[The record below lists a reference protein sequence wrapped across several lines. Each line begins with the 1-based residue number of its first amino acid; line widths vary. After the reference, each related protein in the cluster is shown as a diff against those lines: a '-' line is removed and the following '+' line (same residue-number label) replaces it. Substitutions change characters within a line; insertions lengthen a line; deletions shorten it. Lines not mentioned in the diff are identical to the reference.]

1 MNRRDR
7 WPDEPTGPKIDD
19 SHRSMPHPPREP
31 TPKVYLIDDD
41 PVISYLLVDLVES
54 VHLPFE
60 VFGSATD
67 FLKLDLGGLAGCI
80 VTDVRMPGMS
90 GLDLQDELHVRGV
103 NLPIIFMSAYP
114 EVPSVVRAMRGGALD
129 FFQKPFS
136 TQQVL
141 DRIQDGL
148 RIDRARTEL
157 QARSRDI
164 GERMALLTPRE
175 KEVLQGVFEGK
186 LTKVIAY
193 ELGISQRT
201 AETYRHL
208 IMQKLQAGSIAELV
222 RLTMEFMPARN

>member
-1 MNRRDR
+1 MQSKKSDR
-7 WPDEPTGPKIDD
+7 PVPN
-19 SHRSMPHPPREP
+19 
-31 TPKVYLIDDD
+31 VYLIDDD
-41 PVISYLLVDLVES
+41 PVITFLLVDLVES
-54 VHLPFE
+54 VGLPYA
-60 VFGSATD
+60 VFNDAHS
-67 FLKLDLGGLAGCI
+67 FLQQDLSNLAGCI

-90 GLDLQDELHVRGV
+90 GLELQDELRHQGID
-103 NLPIIFMSAYP
+103 LPIIFISSYA

-136 TQQVL
+136 TQRVL

-148 RIDRARTEL
+148 RIDKARAEI
-157 QARSRDI
+157 QARSREI

-175 KEVLQGVFEGK
+175 REVLEGVFEGK
-186 LTKVIAY
+186 LTKTIAH

-222 RLTMEFMPARN
+222 RLTMEFMPGKS

>member
-1 MNRRDR
+1 MQ
-7 WPDEPTGPKIDD
+7 PDWT
-19 SHRSMPHPPREP
+19 
-31 TPKVYLIDDD
+31 TPKVYLLDDD
-41 PVISYLLVDLVES
+41 PVITYLLVDLVES
-54 VHLPFE
+54 VQLPYA
-60 VFGSATD
+60 VFADAAS
-67 FLKLDLGGLAGCI
+67 FLQQDLSTLAGCI

-90 GLDLQDELHVRGV
+90 GLELQDELHLRQVD
-103 NLPIIFMSAYP
+103 LPIIFISSYA

-148 RIDRARTEL
+148 RIDKARAEI
-157 QARSRDI
+157 QARSREM
-164 GERMALLTPRE
+164 GERMAQLTPRE
-175 KEVLQGVFEGK
+175 REVLEGVFEGK

-222 RLTMEFMPARN
+222 RLAAEFLPGKSPR

>member
-1 MNRRDR
+1 M
-7 WPDEPTGPKIDD
+7 PTKQSD
-19 SHRSMPHPPREP
+19 PRL
-31 TPKVYLIDDD
+31 PKVYLIDDD
-41 PVISYLLVDLVES
+41 PVITFLLVDLVES
-54 VHLPFE
+54 VGLPYA
-60 VFGSATD
+60 VFDNAKV
-67 FLKLDLGGLAGCI
+67 FLQQDLSTLAGCI

-90 GLDLQDELHVRGV
+90 GLDLQDELRRGEID
-103 NLPIIFMSAYP
+103 LPIIFISSYP

-148 RIDRARTEL
+148 RIDRARAEI
-157 QARSRDI
+157 QARSREM

-175 KEVLQGVFEGK
+175 REVLEGVFEGK
-186 LTKVIAY
+186 LTKVIAH

-208 IMQKLQAGSIAELV
+208 IMQKLQVGSIAEVV
-222 RLTMEFMPARN
+222 RLAMEFMPRKT

>member
-1 MNRRDR
+1 
-7 WPDEPTGPKIDD
+7 
-19 SHRSMPHPPREP
+19 MPHPPREP

-80 VTDVRMPGMS
+80 VTDVRIPGMS

>member
-1 MNRRDR
+1 LIHAQPSDV
-7 WPDEPTGPKIDD
+7 T
-19 SHRSMPHPPREP
+19 H
-31 TPKVYLIDDD
+31 PKVYLIDDD
-41 PVISYLLVDLVES
+41 PVITYLLVDLVES
-54 VHLPFE
+54 VNLPHAEFPDA
-60 VFGSATD
+60 AT
-67 FLKLDLGGLAGCI
+67 FLQQDLSLLSGCI

-90 GLDLQDELHVRGV
+90 GLELQEALHERRVD
-103 NLPIIFMSAYP
+103 LPIIFISSYA

-148 RIDRARTEL
+148 RLDKARADI
-157 QARSRDI
+157 QARSREI

-175 KEVLQGVFEGK
+175 REVLEGVFEGK

-208 IMQKLQAGSIAELV
+208 IMQKLHAGSIAELV
-222 RLTMEFMPARN
+222 RLSMEFMPRKAHAGTGPGDALA

>member
-1 MNRRDR
+1 MQAKQSDK
-7 WPDEPTGPKIDD
+7 TL
-19 SHRSMPHPPREP
+19 
-31 TPKVYLIDDD
+31 PKVYLIDDD
-41 PVISYLLVDLVES
+41 PVITFLLIDLVES
-54 VHLPFE
+54 VHVPYA
-60 VFGSATD
+60 VFSDATS
-67 FLKLDLGGLAGCI
+67 FLRQDLDTLAGCI

-90 GLDLQDELHVRGV
+90 GLELQDELRHQGID
-103 NLPIIFMSAYP
+103 LPIIFISSYP
-114 EVPSVVRAMRGGALD
+114 EVPTVVRAMRGGALD

-148 RIDRARTEL
+148 RIDKRRTDI
-157 QARSRDI
+157 QTRSREM

-175 KEVLQGVFEGK
+175 REVLEGVFEGK
-186 LTKVIAY
+186 LTKVIAH

-222 RLTMEFMPARN
+222 RLTMEFMPQKT

>member
-1 MNRRDR
+1 MQSKKSDR
-7 WPDEPTGPKIDD
+7 PVP
-19 SHRSMPHPPREP
+19 S
-31 TPKVYLIDDD
+31 VYLIDDD
-41 PVISYLLVDLVES
+41 PVITFLLVDLVES
-54 VHLPFE
+54 VGLPYA
-60 VFGSATD
+60 VFNDAYS
-67 FLKLDLGGLAGCI
+67 FLQQDLSTLAGCI

-90 GLDLQDELHVRGV
+90 GLELQDELRHQGID
-103 NLPIIFMSAYP
+103 LPIIFISSYA

-136 TQQVL
+136 TQRVL

-148 RIDRARTEL
+148 RIDKARAEI
-157 QARSRDI
+157 QARSREI

-175 KEVLQGVFEGK
+175 REVLEGVFEGK
-186 LTKVIAY
+186 LTKTIAH

-222 RLTMEFMPARN
+222 RLTMEFMPGKS